1 MTRASTKRCNGHC
14 ARCPRSVACPAR
26 LAAQESPVLLSGEQ
40 PDGSSRNQD
49 GVGFAVDVGSTTLA
63 VGLYDLRTG
72 ALLSRRGR
80 ANPQSD
86 VSTDV
91 VGRISAAESPGGL
104 ERLQHLV
111 LNALESLV
119 SDACAAAGISPS
131 MLSDGV
137 VTGNTVMLHL
147 FVGRSPSALGRM
159 PFRAEWLAGCE
170 EPFLGHRVWLPP
182 CIGAFVGADLVCALI
197 AAGLDR
203 DGPTA
208 LLCDIGTNAE
218 VAVRTN
224 GTVFATSAAAGPAFE
239 GTGVRG
245 SELLDAIA
253 GFLASG
259 TIEESGASVPGSLV
273 LKDGRTLDNAD
284 VRAVQM
290 AKAAVAAGIS
300 VMLDEAGTCVD
311 DLSEIFLAGGFG
323 CGLNPDSAAAIGMLP
338 SAPKARKT
346 PIGNAALAGAAT
358 LLLHPQRR
366 ESALRLAHGAHLVEL
381 GGNADF
387 SDRFIDSMA
396 FVHYLSGCSSNA
408 AMPCDGR

>member
-1 MTRASTKRCNGHC
+1 MTRPSATRCNGHC
-14 ARCPRSVACPAR
+14 ARCPRRADCPAR
-26 LAAQESPVLLSGEQ
+26 LATKESPVLLSGEQ
-40 PDGSSRNQD
+40 PDGSFRDQD

-72 ALLSRRGR
+72 ALLSSAGCT
-80 ANPQSD
+80 NPQSD

-91 VGRISAAESPGGL
+91 IGRISAAESPGGL
-104 ERLQHLV
+104 KRLRNIV
-111 LNALESLV
+111 MNALEKLV
-119 SDACAAAGISPS
+119 TGACASADIELDD
-131 MLSDGV
+131 LSDGV

-147 FVGRSPSALGRM
+147 FAERSPSALGRV
-159 PFRAEWLAGCE
+159 PFHAEWLAGCDE
-170 EPFLGHRVWLPP
+170 TFLGHPVWLPP

-197 AAGLDR
+197 AAGLDQ
-203 DGPTA
+203 DGSTA

-224 GTVFATSAAAGPAFE
+224 GMVFATSTAAGPAFE

-259 TIEESGASVPGSLV
+259 VIEESGASVPDRLV
-273 LKDGRTLDNAD
+273 LKDGRTLDNTD

-300 VMLDEAGTCVD
+300 VMLDKAGTCVD

-338 SAPKARKT
+338 SATKARKT

-366 ESALRLAHGAHLVEL
+366 ESALRLARNAQLVEL
-381 GGNADF
+381 GGNAEF

-396 FVHYLSGCSSNA
+396 FV
-408 AMPCDGR
+408 PV

>member
-1 MTRASTKRCNGHC
+1 MSNPIALTRASTKRCNGHC
-14 ARCPRSVACPAR
+14 AQCPRSVACPAR
-26 LAAQESPVLLSGEQ
+26 LAANESPVLLSGEQ

-63 VGLYDLRTG
+63 VGLYNLRTG
-72 ALLSRRGR
+72 ALLSRKGC
-80 ANPQSD
+80 ANPQSS

-111 LNALESLV
+111 LDALESLV
-119 SDACAAAGISPS
+119 SDACTMAGISPN
-131 MLSDGV
+131 MLLDGV

-147 FVGRSPSALGRM
+147 FAGRSPSALGRV

-170 EPFLGHRVWLPP
+170 ESFLGHRVWLPP

-224 GTVFATSAAAGPAFE
+224 GTVFATSTAAGPAFE

-259 TIEESGASVPGSLV
+259 KIEESGASDPGSLV
-273 LKDGRTLDNAD
+273 LKDGRALANTD

-323 CGLNPDSAAAIGMLP
+323 CGLNPGSAAAIGMLP

-366 ESALRLAHGAHLVEL
+366 ESALRLAHSAHLVEL

-396 FVHYLSGCSSNA
+396 FV
-408 AMPCDGR
+408 PV

>member
-1 MTRASTKRCNGHC
+1 MNPWDQIRHAASTRCNGHC
-14 ARCPRSVACPAR
+14 AWCPRADACPAR
-26 LAAQESPVLLSGEQ
+26 NAAKGSPILLSGTAVK
-40 PDGSSRNQD
+40 GSSRNQD
-49 GVGFAVDVGSTTLA
+49 GIGFAVDIGSTTLA

-72 ALLSRRGR
+72 ALLSRAGC
-80 ANPQSD
+80 ANPQATVSPD
-86 VSTDV
+86 VI
-91 VGRISAAESPGGL
+91 GRISAAEKPDGL
-104 ERLQHLV
+104 ANLQNLV
-111 LNALESLV
+111 LGALEALIADV
-119 SDACAAAGISPS
+119 CATAHISPAT
-131 MLSDGV
+131 LSDGV

-147 FVGRSPSALGRM
+147 ITGRSPSALGRM
-159 PFRAEWLAGCE
+159 PFHADWLAGCSE
-170 EPFLGHRVWLPP
+170 TLLGHPVWLPP
-182 CIGAFVGADLVCALI
+182 CIGAFVGADHVCALI
-197 AAGLDR
+197 AADFDG

-218 VAVRTN
+218 VAVRAN
-224 GTVFATSAAAGPAFE
+224 GMLFATSTAAGPAFE

-259 TIEESGASVPGSLV
+259 TISETGSSAPGSLA
-273 LKDGRTLDNAD
+273 LPDGRMLENAD

-300 VMLDEAGTCVD
+300 VMLDEAGTCAD

-338 SAPKARKT
+338 SAPAAKKT

-366 ESALRLAHGAHLVEL
+366 EYALALARRTKLVEL
-381 GGNADF
+381 GGNEEF
-387 SDRFIDSMA
+387 SDRFID
-396 FVHYLSGCSSNA
+396 
-408 AMPCDGR
+408 AMTFAPYT

>member
-1 MTRASTKRCNGHC
+1 MSDPMKRPSATRCNGHC
-14 ARCPRSVACPAR
+14 AKCPRRAACPAR
-26 LAAQESPVLLSGEQ
+26 SAARESPVLLSGER
-40 PDGSSRNQD
+40 PNASSRGQD

-72 ALLSRRGR
+72 ALLSNAGC

-91 VGRISAAESPGGL
+91 IGRISAAESPGGL
-104 ERLQHLV
+104 KRLRHLV
-111 LNALESLV
+111 LDALEKLAAR
-119 SDACAAAGISPS
+119 ACASAGVAPDD
-131 MLSDGV
+131 LSDGV

-147 FVGRSPSALGRM
+147 FAGRSPSALGRV
-159 PFRAEWLAGCE
+159 PFHAEWLAGCE
-170 EPFLGHRVWLPP
+170 ETFLGHPVWLPP
-182 CIGAFVGADLVCALI
+182 CVGAFVGADLVCALI
-197 AAGLDR
+197 AAGLDQ

-224 GTVFATSAAAGPAFE
+224 GTVFATSTAAGPAFE

-259 TIEESGASVPGSLV
+259 AIEESGASVPGSLV

-300 VMLDEAGTCVD
+300 VMLDEAVTCAD

-366 ESALRLAHGAHLVEL
+366 ESALRLAHDARLVEL

-387 SDRFIDSMA
+387 SDRFIDAMA
-396 FVHYLSGCSSNA
+396 FGELACFRSVN
-408 AMPCDGR
+408 

>member
-1 MTRASTKRCNGHC
+1 MTRPSAVRCNGHC
-14 ARCPRSVACPAR
+14 AGCPHRAACPAG
-26 LAAQESPVLLSGEQ
+26 LAAKNSPVLLSGEQ
-40 PDGSSRNQD
+40 PGESSRDRD
-49 GVGFAVDVGSTTLA
+49 GVGFAIDVGSTTLA
-63 VGLYDLRTG
+63 AGLYDLRTG
-72 ALLSRRGR
+72 ALLSSAGC

-86 VSTDV
+86 VSADV
-91 VGRISAAESPGGL
+91 IGRISAAESPGGL
-104 ERLQHLV
+104 ERLRHALID
-111 LNALESLV
+111 ALERLV
-119 SDACAAAGISPS
+119 AGACASAGITLAD
-131 MLSDGV
+131 LSDGV

-147 FVGRSPSALGRM
+147 FAGRSPSALGRV
-159 PFRAEWLAGCE
+159 PFRAEWLAGCDE
-170 EPFLGHRVWLPP
+170 SFLGHRIWLPP

-203 DGPTA
+203 AGPTA

-224 GTVFATSAAAGPAFE
+224 GTVFVTSTAAGPAFE

-253 GFLASG
+253 GFLESG
-259 TIEESGASVPGSLV
+259 AIEENGASVPGSLV
-273 LKDGRTLDNAD
+273 LNDGRTLGNAD
-284 VRAVQM
+284 IRAVQM
-290 AKAAVAAGIS
+290 AKAAIAAGIS
-300 VMLDEAGTCVD
+300 VMLDEAGTCID

-366 ESALRLAHGAHLVEL
+366 ESALRLAHDARLVEL
-381 GGNADF
+381 GGNTGF
-387 SDRFIDSMA
+387 SDRFIDAMA
-396 FVHYLSGCSSNA
+396 FVPA
-408 AMPCDGR
+408 

>member
-1 MTRASTKRCNGHC
+1 MSNPIALTRASTKRCNGHC

-26 LAAQESPVLLSGEQ
+26 LAANESPVLLSGEQ

-49 GVGFAVDVGSTTLA
+49 GVGFAIDVGSTTLA

-72 ALLSRRGR
+72 MLLSRRGC

-91 VGRISAAESPGGL
+91 IGRIAAAESPGGL

-111 LNALESLV
+111 LDALGSLV
-119 SDACAAAGISPS
+119 SNACAVAGISPS
-131 MLSDGV
+131 MLLDGV

-147 FVGRSPSALGRM
+147 FAGRPPSALGRV
-159 PFRAEWLAGCE
+159 PFRAEWLAGCAE
-170 EPFLGHRVWLPP
+170 SFLGHRVWLPP

-259 TIEESGASVPGSLV
+259 TIEESGASVSGSLV
-273 LKDGRTLDNAD
+273 LKDGRTLADTD

-300 VMLDEAGTCVD
+300 VMLDEAGSYVD

-323 CGLNPDSAAAIGMLP
+323 CGLNPDSAVAIGMLP

-346 PIGNAALAGAAT
+346 PIGNAALAGATT

-366 ESALRLAHGAHLVEL
+366 ESALRLARNAHLVEL
-381 GGNADF
+381 GGNAEF

-396 FVHYLSGCSSNA
+396 FV
-408 AMPCDGR
+408 PV